1 MKETARAARSGTDT
15 TEEASAQASSRSG
28 VGSPDPDMMP
38 IVIPPEERGQAVLP
52 PAPPTSGA
60 VSTPPTNPPIK
71 TAPDPALLARGD
83 ASFAV
88 GDLAAARL
96 FYERAA
102 NAGDAQ
108 AALRLG
114 QTYDPAFLS
123 QIKGSRVRPDAS
135 AAVRWYLQAD
145 KLGAAD
151 AAMMLRAMAKD
162 LGISTPARDQASKP

>member
-1 MKETARAARSGTDT
+1 MKEPASAARSGTDT
-15 TEEASAQASSRSG
+15 VKEAPAQASSRSG
-28 VGSPDPDMMP
+28 PNPDMMP
-38 IVIPPEERGQAVLP
+38 IVIPAEERGQAVLP
-52 PAPPTSGA
+52 PAAPTSGA
-60 VSTPPTNPPIK
+60 VSTPPTNNAPIK
-71 TAPDPALLARGD
+71 ATPDPALLARGD

-114 QTYDPAFLS
+114 QTYDPAFLA

-145 KLGAAD
+145 NLGAAD
-151 AAMMLRAMAKD
+151 AAMMLRAIAKD